1 MLPTLAWPLA
11 GRSSPGL
18 FLSSPFLFK
27 IQLSF
32 CVSSFSSIFH
42 PPLPQ
47 ANQPSLSFALGCC
60 FPLSPFSEKKEGMR
74 EKRKVKKCIS
84 QQVFHLLSSLIIIRA
99 IASLSITKKASS
111 PYFFSVGV
119 ILSPLLSTAS
129 LLLRLI
135 LAVVFSGKVVAFK
148 GLQRNFANVCG
159 KFPARKKPSYLS
171 GPTSSTERMR
181 RGTTEQR
188 KVMISREGEKGF
200 PSFSSLPFPADDH
213 PRYFLP
219 PHKRVLRGRASL
231 PFLPFST
238 FSFSSLFFGVEKSW
252 RLMRSQ
258 TRGERGKREKTT
270 KTVKKLSF

>member
-1 MLPTLAWPLA
+1 MHFSASFPPTFFSYHHLSHRFAIHNQK
-11 GRSSPGL
+11 GVVVVF
-18 FLSSPFLFK
+18 FLVG
-27 IQLSF
+27 I
-32 CVSSFSSIFH
+32 I
-42 PPLPQ
+42 
-47 ANQPSLSFALGCC
+47 SLSLAFNCFVTFTTHSCC
-60 FPLSPFSEKKEGMR
+60 
-74 EKRKVKKCIS
+74 C
-84 QQVFHLLSSLIIIRA
+84 
-99 IASLSITKKASS
+99 
-111 PYFFSVGV
+111 
-119 ILSPLLSTAS
+119 
-129 LLLRLI
+129 
-135 LAVVFSGKVVAFK
+135 FSGKAVASQFCK
-148 GLQRNFANVCG
+148 RCG

-188 KVMISREGEKGF
+188 KVMISREGGKGF

-219 PHKRVLRGRASL
+219 PHKKVLRGRASL

-258 TRGERGKREKTT
+258 TRGERGKRNREKTT